1 MNRADLQRA
10 ARRRTPLW
18 LRILVLAA
26 TSTMGLLVG
35 PQLGPLGSPLDY
47 VVGFGLGVAVSAV
60 FVVAWSVR
68 NPLPPDRNTLAN
80 AADPNTLRP
89 RSVDASLADAG
100 DGPEVAVERDVGT
113 NADPLATRA
122 ELPGIDGSAEDHIH
136 VAGLGPGNGRTATV
150 SLLSAEMASGG
161 SRRGPRSPSRSRSI
175 VGAVVAGVIAVVIAL
190 SRSGSPPPAAFV
202 AGGDLHV
209 GDCFD
214 VGDVSGTGVSPLPSG
229 GVVLQPTDIKPVP
242 CAQEHAFEVFGLTAD
257 TAAGQAFP
265 GDGALADESDAACLA
280 RFEPYVGI
288 EYQASHLSMRILTP
302 TARSWSQGDRR
313 IQCYLFDPEQ
323 SRLTG
328 SQQGTF
334 VPYTSSAFGFRVSIP
349 VGWTAGPKV
358 GDATGTLLSGPDA
371 TILVGVDPI
380 RGVSSD
386 ALLLADESGL
396 TSAGALDLTVSSVK
410 TGDLDWSIVRYT
422 RPARSGATLGF
433 DAVTVDRGM
442 SLMLIWTSANE
453 QVDAEYARFMEILG
467 SFRPA

>member
-18 LRILVLAA
+18 LRILVLGA
-26 TSTMGLLVG
+26 TPAIGLLVG
-35 PQLGPLGSPLDY
+35 PQLRQLGSPLAY

-60 FVVAWSVR
+60 LVVAWSVQ
-68 NPLPPDRNTLAN
+68 NPLPPDRNRLTN
-80 AADPNTLRP
+80 AAEPNTLRP

-100 DGPEVAVERDVGT
+100 NDVEVARDPLVGKD
-113 NADPLATRA
+113 ADPLATRA
-122 ELPGIDGSAEDHIH
+122 ELPGIDGSAEDHTY
-136 VAGLGPGNGRTATV
+136 VAGLGPGTGRTATV
-150 SLLSAEMASGG
+150 GLLPETMESGNP
-161 SRRGPRSPSRSRSI
+161 RRGPRTPSRSRSV
-175 VGAVVAGVIAVVIAL
+175 VGAIVAGVIAVVIAW
-190 SRSGSPPPAAFV
+190 SRSNSVPPAAF
-202 AGGDLHV
+202 ATGGELHV

-229 GVVLQPTDIKPVP
+229 GVVLQPTDIKARL
-242 CAQEHAFEVFGLTAD
+242 CAQAHAFEVFGLSAST
-257 TAAGQAFP
+257 TAGQAFP
-265 GDGALADESDAACLA
+265 GDRALADESDAACLT

-288 EYQASHLSMRILTP
+288 DYQASHLSMRILTP

-313 IQCYLFDPEQ
+313 IQCYLFDADQ
-323 SRLTG
+323 SRMTG

-334 VPYTSSAFGFRVSIP
+334 RSYTSPAFGFRVSIP
-349 VGWTAGPKV
+349 VTWTAGPKT

-380 RGVSSD
+380 GSVSAD

-410 TGDLDWSIVRYT
+410 TGDLDWSIVRYS
-422 RPARSGATLGF
+422 RPASWGSTLGF
-433 DAVTVDRGM
+433 DAVTVNAGV
-442 SLMLIWTSANE
+442 SLMLVWTSANE
-453 QVDAEYARFMEILG
+453 QVDAEYARFIEILG